1 MVAVAM
7 VLHVK
12 GEAFTAIWVYTAK
25 AGGGDGA
32 GAGAGAKNVNFRTL
46 GNKNKPF
53 K

>member
-25 AGGGDGA
+25 AGGGG
-32 GAGAGAKNVNFRTL
+32 GAGAKNVNFRTL